1 MTIPVA
7 ASHADNGSK
16 GDSTAAS
23 SPSASAASNT
33 VSVTAP
39 IAKADGTKVVTARA
53 ASLQARKSA
62 LAKSDTP
69 AKSRKQQQSQ
79 AYKTVEEYWTPERM
93 AKAKPAPVLGS
104 DSVKASAERNVAK
117 AEQAL
122 KNGDKLANDKLS
134 RANGRIFYRGD
145 DGADYA
151 CTGSAVSSPTKRI
164 VVTAGHC
171 VHGGK
176 GHKWH
181 TNWMFVPSYDNH
193 NKPYGTFHAQ
203 YMHTLRDWVN
213 NGDDQ
218 TSGARKFKGYASDVG
233 FVTVKDNEQ
242 GKHLTDVV
250 GGHKLVTGKTSKFN
264 ATVFGYPSN
273 LNNGESLQICNG
285 NTFALQGGD
294 KLSFN
299 GVKGCNFGPGA
310 SGGPWLE
317 NYNGVTGTGEI
328 RSVTSF
334 VETEASAPT
343 KYIDNGGPHFD
354 KRVKGLFDLANN
366 DK

>member
-1 MTIPVA
+1 M
-7 ASHADNGSK
+7 H
-16 GDSTAAS
+16 
-23 SPSASAASNT
+23 
-33 VSVTAP
+33 
-39 IAKADGTKVVTARA
+39 
-53 ASLQARKSA
+53 
-62 LAKSDTP
+62 
-69 AKSRKQQQSQ
+69 
-79 AYKTVEEYWTPERM
+79 
-93 AKAKPAPVLGS
+93 
-104 DSVKASAERNVAK
+104 
-117 AEQAL
+117 
-122 KNGDKLANDKLS
+122 
-134 RANGRIFYRGD
+134 
-145 DGADYA
+145 
-151 CTGSAVSSPTKRI
+151 PTKRI

-299 GVKGCNFGPGA
+299 GVKGCNFGPGS